1 MIKKI
6 FTVFFFLLILAS
18 EIFSQSLGDV
28 VINEIMYAPTTGN
41 SEEWFEIYNKS
52 TSTFNLKNWK
62 WKDSAGVFRTITT
75 QNINLAP
82 NSYAVVCQDSI
93 SVKNFYTG
101 FSGLIFQTT
110 WNALNNGQDSVVL
123 VDSLGTRIDFVA
135 YRSGWGGSTGNKSLE
150 RINPAGPSNQ
160 QTNWGTSIATIGATP
175 NLINSITPKNND
187 LRLNLITFTPTN
199 PLIGQTLSIITNIK
213 NIGLLQS
220 TAYTVS
226 VYEDYNRDSIPNT
239 NELLSTQNSM
249 FNLNSGDSVNFSFQ
263 DLLDSIGVRQ
273 YIAKVNY
280 TIDEDT
286 LNNKKVSSILVVG
299 QPSNDSVVINEIM
312 YAPSPNT
319 GKEWFEIYN
328 KSANPVDIKKW
339 KWKDSTSTIRI
350 ITSQSV
356 LLPANSFAVVCED
369 SAAFRS
375 FYPAVTGLV
384 LQSIGWSAL
393 NNTGGESVILFD
405 SNLSQKDSIT
415 FNSTWG
421 GGSNNTSLERIFVN
435 GPSNQQSNF
444 GTCIDPIGATP
455 NRVNSLTPKNND
467 LSLHKILFNR
477 SVISLNDTTT
487 ITATVKNRGLLS
499 AMNYTVT
506 FYKDYNRDSIP
517 SKNELFATLN
527 SSGTLNSGDSL
538 NFNTVYT
545 ADSSGLRFIIA
556 KVNYSIDQDTNNNKR
571 LGSINVL
578 GGAPLVV
585 INEIMYDPPTN
596 EPEWFELFNNSDS
609 TFNLKNWKFA
619 DSSATLTITANDF
632 FLQPDSFV
640 VIAKD
645 NTIFTNHPSL
655 SQSRVLFISSMSL
668 SNSGDAINIFRDN
681 NQLMDKVDF
690 SPSWGGTKASLERI
704 SLTAF
709 SNDANN
715 WATSIECEKS
725 TPARINSLANILP
738 AAFNDLI
745 VNEIMAAPVTNEAEW
760 IELYNPT
767 NKTFNITNWKMFET
781 GGDYSITDTCSAIIK
796 PGMYVVFASDST
808 IFNRFTYLRIPDST
822 IKIFIRDNEKDSS
835 TLGLNNDAD
844 LVKITDLL
852 NTITDS
858 VYYLDDWHNPNIG
871 DVTGRSLEK
880 INSSLPANSRQ
891 SWNSCVL
898 NIGGT
903 PGRKNS
909 IFSLVPNSNSSIT
922 ILPNPFSP
930 DNDGFEDYT
939 LMSYKLKST
948 VSQIRIKI
956 FDIKGRLVRTLANNQ
971 TSGPDGIITF
981 DGLDDD
987 KQKLRIGIYIVF
999 LEALDNQNGVVEQ
1012 IKTTVVVAAKL

>member
-6 FTVFFFLLILAS
+6 FTAFFLLLIFAS
-18 EIFSQSLGDV
+18 KLFSQTFGDV

-62 WKDSAGVFRTITT
+62 WKDSSGVFRTITT
-75 QNINLAP
+75 LNINLAP
-82 NSYAVVCQDSI
+82 NSFAVVCQDSI

-110 WNALNNGQDSVVL
+110 WNTLNNTQDSIVL
-123 VDSLGTRIDFVA
+123 VDSSSNRIDFVA
-135 YRSGWGGSTGNKSLE
+135 YRPSWGGSTGNKSLE

-160 QTNWGTSIATIGATP
+160 QSNWGTSIATIGATP

-187 LRLNLITFTPTN
+187 LKLNLITFTPSN
-199 PLIGQTLSIITNIK
+199 PLVGQTLSVITNIK

-280 TIDEDT
+280 SIDEDT
-286 LNNKKVSSILVVG
+286 LNNKKVASVLVVG

-312 YAPSPNT
+312 YAPTTNT

-328 KSANPVDIKKW
+328 KSANPVNIKSW
-339 KWKDSTSTIRI
+339 KWKDETSTIRT
-350 ITSQSV
+350 ITNQSI
-356 LLPANSFAVVCED
+356 LLGANSFAVVCED
-369 SAAFRS
+369 SVAFRS
-375 FYPAVTGLV
+375 FYPLVTGLV
-384 LQSIGWSAL
+384 LQSIGWNVL
-393 NNTGGESVILFD
+393 NNDGDAVILFD
-405 SNLSQKDSIT
+405 SNLSQKDSIRY
-415 FNSTWG
+415 NPTWG
-421 GGSNNTSLERIFVN
+421 GSSNNTSLERISVN

-467 LSLHKILFNR
+467 LSLHKISFNR

-487 ITATVKNRGLLS
+487 ITAKVKNRGLLS
-499 AMNYTVT
+499 ATSYTVT

-517 SKNELFATLN
+517 QKNELFATLN
-527 SSGTLNSGDSL
+527 SSGTLNSGDSI

-545 ADSSGLRFIIA
+545 ADTSGLRFLITR
-556 KVNYSIDQDTNNNKR
+556 VNYSIDQDTNNNKR
-571 LGSINVL
+571 VGSINVL

-585 INEIMYDPPTN
+585 INEIMYDPPTG
-596 EPEWFELFNNSDS
+596 EPDWFELFNNSDS
-609 TFNLKNWKFA
+609 IFNLKNWKFA
-619 DSSATLTITANDF
+619 DSSSTYTITTNDF

-640 VIAKD
+640 VIAKN
-645 NTIFTNHPSL
+645 NTIFTNHPTL
-655 SQSRVLFISSMSL
+655 SPARVLFISSMTL
-668 SNSGDAINIFRDN
+668 NYDGDAINIFREN
-681 NQLMDKVDF
+681 NQLMDKVDY
-690 SPSWGGTKASLERI
+690 SRSWGGTEASLERI

-709 SNDANN
+709 SNDRNN
-715 WATSIECEKS
+715 WATSIDCEKS
-725 TPARINSLANILP
+725 SPARINSISTATHYN
-738 AAFNDLI
+738 FKDLI
-745 VNEIMAAPVTNEAEW
+745 VNEIMFAPLSDTTKSNAEW

-767 NKTFNITNWKMFET
+767 GNTINLSGWKFYETNSSKNIA
-781 GGDYSITDTCSAIIK
+781 DTCSALVK
-796 PGMYVVFASDST
+796 PGAYAVIASDST
-808 IFNRFTYLRIPDST
+808 IFRTWAYLRTPDST
-822 IKIFIRDNEKDSS
+822 MKVIILKSDLS
-835 TLGLNNDAD
+835 LNNDED
-844 LVKITDLL
+844 LVKIADLFR
-852 NTITDS
+852 TMIDS
-858 VYYLDDWHNPNIG
+858 VHYFDSWHNPNIG

-880 INSSLPANSRQ
+880 INPSLPANNRQ
-891 SWNSCVL
+891 SWNSCAL

-939 LMSYKLKST
+939 LMSYKLKSN
-948 VSQIRIKI
+948 VSQIRVKI

-971 TSGPDGIITF
+971 TSGPEGIITF